1 VAAAGAAF
9 AAGAAA
15 VPSVNRYLKSLRRL
29 RSRRQY
35 QDRLA
40 QVEAEVTAEGAA
52 EGAAAPPSAGAPP
65 GATAVTIPRDIPR
78 GVPCFYATHLDV
90 RQLRCFA
97 AASLDLRFPG
107 ERNDLA
113 LPNVNLLLGD
123 NGAGKSTILK
133 AIAMAALGPVL
144 EGSGFYPFKLV
155 REGASK
161 ASVDCAFLF
170 NGAAEPTVLPSRVSV
185 ARRGDLELVDATTD
199 SPHWSDL
206 FDESSPSFFVVGY
219 GTNRRVSSDPRSDPA
234 MERGRQRRRYARV
247 SSLFDDS
254 IALVPFAA
262 WLPQA
267 DETHQADVRDLLDC
281 LLPDDVHFTGEFAG
295 SEPIFGSS
303 GVQVPLR
310 AMSDGFRSYIGW
322 LGDLLFQ
329 MSAALP
335 PGLRLHEMGGI
346 ALVDEV
352 DLLLH
357 PSWQR
362 RVVPDISRALP
373 NIQFVFTTHS
383 PIVTGTLQAANIV
396 VARQDEETGV
406 STLARVDAEVFGL
419 NAEQVLLSS
428 YFDLETTRAP
438 GAGPTLDNLA
448 RRAVEG
454 DLEATSEYLRALT
467 SGIPDPPGESA
478 P

>member
-1 VAAAGAAF
+1 MSTPWPDIAVAAGAAF
-9 AAGAAA
+9 APGAAA
-15 VPSVNRYLKSLRRL
+15 MPSVGRFLKSLRRA
-29 RSRRQY
+29 RSRRRY
-35 QDRLA
+35 QEHLS
-40 QVEAEVTAEGAA
+40 QVEAEAS
-52 EGAAAPPSAGAPP
+52 AAPPPPPALAG
-65 GATAVTIPRDIPR
+65 VTIPRDIPR
-78 GVPCFYATHLDV
+78 GVPCFYVTHLDV

-107 ERNDLA
+107 ERDDLA

-144 EGSGFYPFKLV
+144 ESSSFYSFKYI
-155 REGASK
+155 REGASE
-161 ASVDCAFLF
+161 ASIDCAFLF
-170 NGAAEPTVLPSRVSV
+170 NGAAEPTVLPSHVSV
-185 ARRGDLELVDATTD
+185 TRRVDLELVHATAD
-199 SPHWSDL
+199 SPQWSDL

-219 GTNRRVSSDPRSDPA
+219 GTNRRVSTESRSDPA
-234 MERGRQRRRYARV
+234 MERGRQRRRYQRV
-247 SSLFDDS
+247 SSLFDNS

-267 DETHQADVRDLLDC
+267 DETQQADVRDLLDR
-281 LLPDDVHFTGEFAG
+281 LLPHGVHFTGFTG
-295 SEPIFGSS
+295 SEPIFTSS
-303 GVQVPLR
+303 GVQVPLQ

-335 PGLRLHEMGGI
+335 PGVRLREMGGI

-362 RVVPDISRALP
+362 VVVPAISQALP
-373 NIQFVFTTHS
+373 NMQFVFTTHS

-448 RRAVEG
+448 RRAVDG
-454 DLEATSEYLRALT
+454 DLEATREYLRALT
-467 SGIPDPPGESA
+467 SGGIDPPLEPDA
-478 P
+478 

>member
-1 VAAAGAAF
+1 VSTPWPEIATGLAAAAAAGAAIPPVAERITRF
-9 AAGAAA
+9 A
-15 VPSVNRYLKSLRRL
+15 RRL
-29 RSRRQY
+29 RSRREY
-35 QDRLA
+35 TDRLA
-40 QVEAEVTAEGAA
+40 RLESEAS
-52 EGAAAPPSAGAPP
+52 AAPPAPP
-65 GATAVTIPRDIPR
+65 VRAEVAIPRDIPR
-78 GVPCFYATHLDV
+78 GIPCFYVTHLDV
-90 RQLRCFA
+90 QHLRCFSA
-97 AASLDLRFPG
+97 ATLDLRFPG

-144 EGSGFYPFKLV
+144 DSSGFFPFRYV
-155 REGASK
+155 REGAMR
-161 ASVDCAFLF
+161 ASIDCDFLF
-170 NGAAEPTVLPSRVSV
+170 NGAEVPTIIPSHISIT
-185 ARRGDLELVDATTD
+185 RRGDLEVVKATAE
-199 SPHWSDL
+199 SPQWSDL
-206 FDESSPSFFVVGY
+206 FVESSPSFFVVGY
-219 GTNRRVSSDPRSDPA
+219 GTNRRVGDDIRSDPSL
-234 MERGRQRRRYARV
+234 ERGRQRRRYQRI

-254 IALVPFAA
+254 ISLVPFAA

-267 DETHQADVRDLLDC
+267 DDETKADVGDLFER
-281 LLPDDVHFTGEFAG
+281 LLPQGTHFTGDFAG

-303 GVQVPLR
+303 GVDVPLR

-322 LGDLLFQ
+322 IGDLLFQ

-335 PGLRLHEMGGI
+335 PGVRLKEMGGI

-362 RVVPDISRALP
+362 VVVPAISRALP
-373 NIQFVFTTHS
+373 NMQFIFTTHS
-383 PIVTGTLQAANIV
+383 PIVTGTQQAANIV

-406 STLARVDAEVFGL
+406 STLTRVDAEVFGL

-438 GAGPTLDNLA
+438 GAEPELEVLA
-448 RRAVEG
+448 RRAVHG
-454 DLEATSEYLRALT
+454 DLEATREYLRALT
-467 SGIPDPPGESA
+467 SGGIDPPREPGT
-478 P
+478 